1 MRLGAGEQGARAVR
15 RRALTVGRRVL
26 PGTTIE
32 NNVFVTNLLIYKGKS
47 KYQYQQC
54 IFRSKILSIATVITL
69 LYRTSMNHWSSEMH
83 SPHWTSVILQIAPK
97 RWCTV

>member
-26 PGTTIE
+26 PGTTKE

-47 KYQYQQC
+47 KYQ
-54 IFRSKILSIATVITL
+54 
-69 LYRTSMNHWSSEMH
+69 
-83 SPHWTSVILQIAPK
+83 
-97 RWCTV
+97 

>member
-26 PGTTIE
+26 PGTTKE

-54 IFRSKILSIATVITL
+54 IFRSKILSIATMITL
-69 LYRTSMNHWSSEMH
+69 LYRTSMNH
-83 SPHWTSVILQIAPK
+83 
-97 RWCTV
+97 